1 MISSQ
6 IADQNRTDGAMY
18 PDGLGSLRDLT
29 LSSFAREIISPL
41 APIHALVLTGTLLE
55 QLCDAPDR
63 AAIAL
68 GLATLP
74 CPIIGIRSDHPNQTI
89 YDVCDVVTS
98 AEFETAAI
106 LANINRSPIAA
117 TILVQVLRATPTLSV
132 ADGLKLESL
141 AYGTLQAGREFKA
154 WLGGHTPGEKP
165 PVRESGLPVL
175 VERRGGRLELRLNRP
190 ARLNAL
196 SVELRDALCEALQL
210 ALTDATIGTVAISG
224 EGRCFTIGGDLDEF
238 GSAPDPATA
247 HAIRSVRQPALFLS
261 QCADRAEFTLHGAC
275 IGAGIELPA
284 FGRRVVAAKNSFFQL
299 PELQFGLIPG
309 AGGCVSIP
317 RRIGRQRTAYLA
329 LSARRIGAAKALEWG
344 LIDALSD

>member
-1 MISSQ
+1 MFPREL
-6 IADQNRTDGAMY
+6 DD
-18 PDGLGSLRDLT
+18 LREVA
-29 LSSFAREIISPL
+29 LSPFAREIASPL
-41 APIHALVLTGTLLE
+41 APVHAVVLAGTLLE
-55 QLCDAPDR
+55 QLYFAPDR

-68 GLATLP
+68 GLGTLP
-74 CPIIGIRSDHPNQTI
+74 CPIIGARPEHPNAAI
-89 YDVCDVVTS
+89 YDSCDVVTAS
-98 AEFETAAI
+98 EFETAAI

-117 TILVQVLRATPTLSV
+117 MVLVQVLRATQTLSV

-141 AYGTLQAGREFKA
+141 AYGTLQAGKEFTA
-154 WLGGHTPGEKP
+154 WLRGRASGETSP
-165 PVRESGLPVL
+165 ALDSGPPVL
-175 VERRGGRLELRLNRP
+175 VERHDRLLRLRLNRP

-210 ALTDATIGTVAISG
+210 VMTDTAIETVSISG
-224 EGRCFTIGGDLDEF
+224 EGRCFSIGGDLDEF
-238 GSAPDPATA
+238 GTAPDPATA
-247 HAIRSVRQPALFLS
+247 HAIRSIRQPAYFLS
-261 QCADRAEFTLHGAC
+261 QCAERAEFTLHGAC

-284 FGRRVVAAKNSFFQL
+284 FGRRVVAAKDSFFQL

-317 RRIGRQRTAYLA
+317 RRIGRHRAAYLA